1 MGRILIFTMGTRGDV
16 QPYIFL
22 ARALKEAGHEVII
35 GTHPCWKGLITE
47 YGVGFS
53 PVGPDIDIELE
64 AAIIR
69 GKEKGPLMGFIKTI
83 KFVFKIIENSS
94 SEVYELCKNTDL
106 VIASHSHM
114 GAAEAEACHVKTI
127 SVTLQTEMIPE
138 TLKEK
143 TKWKQL
149 TESMLNGI
157 INPIVM
163 KPYNRIRKKYG
174 LHNIKSM
181 DEMMSPYYNLIPI
194 SKYVINPN
202 SYWENKNKLIGY
214 WYEEKDYEPSE
225 ELKSFLDA
233 GEKPIILA
241 MGAMSFE
248 SREEVTKLDMFVKA
262 FEQTGMRAVIQGFH
276 QSLKQY
282 QLPETMR
289 AVGSIPHN
297 WLFKQGYLVIHH
309 GGFGT
314 SASAM
319 IYGIPSIVIPH
330 VLDQFALA
338 DRLYK
343 LKVSAKPLKASEMSF
358 DNIVQAIEECKTN
371 YKELKQNVIKI
382 SDQIRTEHGLETALQ
397 LINQV
402 MSIEG

>member
-53 PVGPDIDIELE
+53 PVGPDIDIEME

-69 GKEKGPLMGFIKTI
+69 GKEKGPLMGFIKTM

-94 SEVYELCKNTDL
+94 DEVYALCKNADL
-106 VIASHSHM
+106 VIASHSRM

-138 TLKEK
+138 VLKPK
-143 TKWKQL
+143 TRWKKF
-149 TESMLNGI
+149 TDNMINGL
-157 INPIVM
+157 INPMIV
-163 KPYNRIRKKYG
+163 KPYNRIRSKYS
-174 LHNIKSM
+174 LHKIKSM
-181 DEMMSPYYNLIPI
+181 DEMMSPYCNLIPI
-194 SKYVINPN
+194 SKYVMNPN
-202 SYWENKNKLIGY
+202 PYWENKNKLVGY
-214 WYEEKDYEPSE
+214 WYEEKEYEPSD
-225 ELKSFLDA
+225 ELQSFLNNID
-233 GEKPIILA
+233 KPIILA

-248 SREEVTKLDMFVKA
+248 SKEEVTKLDIFVKA
-262 FEQTGMRAVIQGFH
+262 FKQTGMRAVIQGFH

-282 QLPETMR
+282 QLPETMM

-343 LKVSAKPLKASEMSF
+343 LKVSAKPIKVSDLSIE
-358 DNIVQAIEECKTN
+358 DLVGAIEECKKN
-371 YKELKQNVIKI
+371 YDELKQNVTKI
-382 SDQIRTEHGLETALQ
+382 SDEIKNEQGLETSVQ

-402 MSIEG
+402 MNTEG